1 LKHHNQEGPTST
13 AEAMNSRG
21 KMHIKTCFT
30 YRLEQQELSADIGSN
45 LIGFPTKPH
54 KEIIRLYITVKK
66 PLLMHVLNPINHLIS
81 KHEHSLQRELSAAVV
96 EQVLKARPKKI
107 DHHDI
112 ILPLN
117 TKPLQVWNAS
127 CNKGEQKGQP
137 NPSLC

>member
-1 LKHHNQEGPTST
+1 MALKHHNQEGPTST

-66 PLLMHVLNPINHLIS
+66 PLLMHVLNPINLKIMNKECVSTS
-81 KHEHSLQRELSAAVV
+81 KIHRVRRRGQ
-96 EQVLKARPKKI
+96 
-107 DHHDI
+107 
-112 ILPLN
+112 
-117 TKPLQVWNAS
+117 S
-127 CNKGEQKGQP
+127 CNHVT
-137 NPSLC
+137 S